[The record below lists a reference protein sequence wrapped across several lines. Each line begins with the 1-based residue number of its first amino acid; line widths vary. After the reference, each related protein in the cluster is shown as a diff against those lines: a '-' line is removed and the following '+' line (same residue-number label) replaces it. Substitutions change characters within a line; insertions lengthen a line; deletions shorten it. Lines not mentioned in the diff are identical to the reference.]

1 MQLVAMMSLDADRGA
16 RHRLYRTHA
25 IEVFSEID
33 IKGYHHEQTPSAAD
47 VGWFGHATHPA
58 YSTLT
63 WAFLPD
69 PQATQLLNAIEEMN
83 TRGNPEHPVR
93 AFEMPVNCTV

>member
-1 MQLVAMMSLDADRGA
+1 
-16 RHRLYRTHA
+16 
-25 IEVFSEID
+25 
-33 IKGYHHEQTPSAAD
+33 

-69 PQATQLLNAIEEMN
+69 SQATQLLDAIEEMN
-83 TRGNPEHPVR
+83 TRGTPEHPVR
-93 AFEMPVNCTV
+93 AIEMLVNRAV